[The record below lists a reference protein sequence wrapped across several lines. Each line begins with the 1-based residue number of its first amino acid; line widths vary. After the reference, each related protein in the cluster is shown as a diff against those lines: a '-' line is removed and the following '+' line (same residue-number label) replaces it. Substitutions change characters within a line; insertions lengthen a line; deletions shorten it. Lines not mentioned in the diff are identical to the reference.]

1 MIGNLNPPP
10 PTKATI
16 IIILLH
22 DFKIFFSYFVVCV
35 WGPYFILWNSPP
47 TNVSYFI
54 MLFYKFAFH
63 LTHLKSLYFVV
74 HTFCSLIIP
83 RLVNV

>member
-22 DFKIFFSYFVVCV
+22 DFKIFFPILLCVFEEHILFCEIPPLQTYPTLLCYFTNLH
-35 WGPYFILWNSPP
+35 FI
-47 TNVSYFI
+47 
-54 MLFYKFAFH
+54 
-63 LTHLKSLYFVV
+63 
-74 HTFCSLIIP
+74 
-83 RLVNV
+83 